1 MPDKEEL
8 EERIT
13 AMIEADR
20 ENILD
25 AKIAPCYNET
35 EKEERHAERS

>member
-1 MPDKEEL
+1 MPDKEDL

-13 AMIEADR
+13 AMIDADR

-25 AKIAPCYNET
+25 AKSTPCYNEV
-35 EKEERHAERS
+35 EKEER